1 MKKLFRESLLILL
14 TGLVTINANAQ
25 YGATYNYIIPSGSF
39 GYYFKPTSGVEL
51 NGIIGNIDEQFNI
64 TTHLG
69 YYSLS
74 ATQDEFTTY
83 AHQYGGSNG
92 LSFLPGKETWYS
104 YQVLSFGAGANYKIL
119 DKRLS
124 PFVGMDFSAL
134 LASYHRSYYIQT
146 LISSDEEDNNIT
158 FAIRP
163 KLGLSFEASETIRI
177 QAGIAQSI
185 GKTYDVEETQVYWQP
200 FFSIQA
206 FLD

>member
-1 MKKLFRESLLILL
+1 MKKFFGVNLLILL
-14 TGLVTINANAQ
+14 IGLVALDANAQ

-39 GYYFKPTSGVEL
+39 GYYFKPTSGFEL
-51 NGIIGNIDEQFNI
+51 NGIIGDIDEQFNI
-64 TTHLG
+64 TANVG

-83 AHQYGGSNG
+83 AREYGGSSG
-92 LSFLPGKETWYS
+92 ISFLPGKETWYS
-104 YQVLSFGAGANYKIL
+104 YQVLSLGAGANYKIL
-119 DKRLS
+119 DKKLS

-163 KLGLSFEASETIRI
+163 KLGFSFEASETIRI

-185 GKTYDVEETQVYWQP
+185 GKTYDVEEAQVYWQP